1 MAQEYNYHTRVMG
14 CDFDMT
20 FIAKTT
26 SQADRYFTQAIT
38 IAKLYEKKF
47 SRFDNDSELSFVNEN
62 KSVEVSQEFLEVY
75 WIAYNLYKKTHKQ
88 FNPLVQV
95 SCIGYDR
102 TFEKI
107 TNCKT
112 EGLGGERYSINL
124 DEVVILPNRM
134 ILQDS
139 QKLDFAGFLKGYVSE
154 RIARS
159 IDSKRGII
167 INIGGDMY
175 VRGYDEMGEKFI
187 VEIAHPQNESK
198 NISFPILNKSLC
210 TSGTYRR
217 AWASHRG
224 KKHHILDVQT
234 KDSTQTD
241 IISASVIHKK
251 GAVADAYATL
261 AITLG
266 SEKAKIFFTE
276 QQVEFV
282 IICTNGDIMTS
293 NNFK

>member
-1 MAQEYNYHTRVMG
+1 MVREYNYHTRVMG

-20 FIAKTT
+20 FIAET
-26 SQADRYFTQAIT
+26 SAQADSYFTQANS

-47 SRFDNDSELSFVNEN
+47 SRFDSDSELSFINKN
-62 KSVEVSQEFLEVY
+62 KSLEVSQEFLKIY
-75 WIAYNLYKKTHKQ
+75 WVAYNLYKKTHKK

-95 SCIGYDR
+95 SCIGYDE

-107 TNCKT
+107 TDCKV
-112 EGLGGERYSINL
+112 EGLNDREYNINL
-124 DEVVILPNRM
+124 DEVVILPDRM

-139 QKLDFAGFLKGYVSE
+139 QKLDFAGFLKGYVAE
-154 RIARS
+154 YIARS

-175 VRGYDEMGEKFI
+175 VRGYDERGEKFI
-187 VEIAHPQNESK
+187 VEIAYPRDESK
-198 NISFPILNKSLC
+198 NISIPISNKSLC

-217 AWASHRG
+217 IWTSQQG
-224 KKHHILDVQT
+224 KKHHIIDAHT

-241 IISASVIHKK
+241 VVSASVVHEN
-251 GAVADAYATL
+251 GAIADAYATL

-266 SEKAKIFFTE
+266 SEKAQKFFIE
-276 QQVEFV
+276 QHINFV
-282 IICTNGDIMTS
+282 IICANGDIITS
-293 NNFK
+293 DNFK